1 MRGKAVAAGVFGSPV
16 AAVAVLALLVGCT
29 VAPGE
34 GVEPDPGATASAA
47 PAPTPSEATGAR
59 PAAAAPAV
67 AVPDIPRRSSSLEA
81 NRMRQAP
88 APVRIEVPD
97 LGIDMSIEPVG
108 LEADGSMGLFDDPAL
123 AAWYRWGPAPGSEGG
138 STVIAAHVDSLEYS
152 VLPFARLK
160 DATPGTAVFVTD
172 AAGTRHAYAVE
183 SLQVTEKAAVDWDAA
198 FDRSG
203 SPRLTLV
210 TCGGAFDYE
219 ARTYLSNLVVTAT
232 PR

>member
-16 AAVAVLALLVGCT
+16 AAAAVLALLVGCA
-29 VAPGE
+29 VAPDGRD
-34 GVEPDPGATASAA
+34 GPDLAASSTAA
-47 PAPTPSEATGAR
+47 PDPTPSEASGAR
-59 PAAAAPAV
+59 PAAAAPPV
-67 AVPDIPRRSSSLEA
+67 AVPDIPRRSASLEA
-81 NRMRQAP
+81 NRAAAP
-88 APVRIEVPD
+88 PPPVRIEVPD
-97 LGIDMSIEPVG
+97 LGIDMRIDPVG
-108 LEADGSMGLFDDPAL
+108 LDADGNMGLFDDPAV
-123 AAWYRWGPAPGSEGG
+123 AAWYRWGPAPGSDAG
-138 STVIAAHVDSLEYS
+138 STVVAAHVDSLEYR

-160 DATPGTAVFVTD
+160 DAAPGTAVFVTD

-203 SPRLTLV
+203 APRLTLV

-219 ARTYLSNLVVTAT
+219 ARRYLSNLVVTAT